1 MVSGTSPEVDRA
13 VPPRPPAGRRAH
25 WPMLLLS
32 LAISAVF
39 VYLAVHNADLGK
51 SWRTLT
57 HIDWRFLVLPA
68 ALFMIHMP
76 LRGWRWHLLYEPHHR
91 PGFAA
96 AFQTLAIG
104 TGVNNFLP
112 ARAGDVA
119 RCVLIGRR
127 THEGSSTRALAT
139 MGVEKVLDGLILVAV
154 IVFSLLFMTPPHW
167 VWRLTIVSALVFGA
181 GFFVLFMLRYHREWL
196 LARIEH
202 FFVRIRLAQQG
213 AKAHA
218 ILTAFAEGLGS
229 MTSPAQMVRM
239 ILLTATIWVLEGLM
253 IWSLTR
259 SFHVP
264 LSPMSGLFFSAVVGL
279 ASVVPAAPANVGSYE
294 FFGAAALRLAGL
306 ARGNALALV
315 LVLHA
320 WTFLSTSILGLCCF
334 GAAGLHFRQLRGQD
348 LDSIA
353 DENCGLKTGT
363 APGSPREEE
372 LNMEN

>member
-1 MVSGTSPEVDRA
+1 MVSGTAAPVDRA
-13 VPPRPPAGRRAH
+13 ASSGPSVARRAH
-25 WPMLLLS
+25 WPTLLLS
-32 LAISAVF
+32 LLVSAVF

-51 SWRTLT
+51 SWRTLA
-57 HIDWRFLVLPA
+57 HIDWRFLVLPGI
-68 ALFMIHMP
+68 LFMIHMP
-76 LRGWRWHLLYEPHHR
+76 LRGWRWHLLYERHHR

-104 TGVNNFLP
+104 TAVNNFLP

-167 VWRLTIVSALVFGA
+167 VWRLTAVSALVFTG
-181 GFFVLFMLRYHREWL
+181 GFFLLFMLRYHREWL
-196 LARIEH
+196 LARIEG
-202 FFVRIRLAQQG
+202 FFVRIHLPQQG

-218 ILTAFAEGLGS
+218 ILAAFAEGLGS
-229 MTSPAQMVRM
+229 MTSLAQMVRM
-239 ILLTATIWVLEGLM
+239 ILLTVTIWILEGLM

-259 SFHVP
+259 SFGVR
-264 LSPMSGLFFSAVVGL
+264 LSPMSGVFFSAVVGL
-279 ASVVPAAPANVGSYE
+279 ASVVPAAPANVGAYE

-306 ARGNALALV
+306 TRGGALALV

-320 WTFLSTSILGLCCF
+320 WTFLSTSLLGLACF
-334 GAAGLHFRQLRGQD
+334 GAAGMRFRQLRGQ
-348 LDSIA
+348 
-353 DENCGLKTGT
+353 
-363 APGSPREEE
+363 E
-372 LNMEN
+372 LAVEPAEVVSE

>member
-1 MVSGTSPEVDRA
+1 MVSGTAPGVDREA
-13 VPPRPPAGRRAH
+13 PARPPAAHRAH

-32 LAISAVF
+32 LAVSAIF
-39 VYLAVHNADLGK
+39 IYLAMHNADLGK
-51 SWRTLT
+51 SWRTLA
-57 HIDWRFLVLPA
+57 HVDWRFLVLPG

-76 LRGWRWHLLYEPHHR
+76 LRGWRWHLIYEPHHR
-91 PGFAA
+91 PGFAV

-104 TGVNNFLP
+104 TAVNNFLP

-154 IVFSLLFMTPPHW
+154 IVFSLLFMTPPQW

-202 FFVRIRLAQQG
+202 FFVRIHLPQRGAQ
-213 AKAHA
+213 AHK
-218 ILTAFAEGLGS
+218 ILVAFAEGLGS
-229 MTSPAQMVRM
+229 MTSLAQMARLL
-239 ILLTATIWVLEGLM
+239 LLTASIWILEGLM

-259 SFHVP
+259 SFGVRLSP
-264 LSPMSGLFFSAVVGL
+264 LSGVFFSAVAGL
-279 ASVVPAAPANVGSYE
+279 ASVVPAAPANVGAYE

-320 WTFLSTSILGLCCF
+320 WTFLSTSLLGLACF
-334 GAAGLHFRQLRGQD
+334 GAAGLRFRQLRGQD
-348 LDSIA
+348 LETISD
-353 DENCGLKTGT
+353 
-363 APGSPREEE
+363 
-372 LNMEN
+372 